1 MLIEFSVEN
10 YRSIKERQTLSLI
23 SNKSNELE
31 GNVYNYEGTV
41 NLGILK
47 SSVLYGAN
55 AAGKSNL
62 LMAFRTM
69 QRIVTNS
76 SSSNLVDEELPVTPF
91 KLSSQTIDKP
101 TEFEIIFVIEDIRY
115 QYGFSATANQI
126 MEEWLFAY
134 PKGRPQKWF
143 QRAWNEEN
151 SDFDWY
157 FGTSLTGEKQVWQ
170 KSTRKNALFLSTA
183 VQLNSELL
191 KPVFSW
197 FQRKMKLS
205 GVSGWS
211 NTYSANRCTDEFK
224 SKILDFLKAA
234 DIGIDDVIVKREKF
248 DPNDVPDNMPED
260 LRKVVISNM
269 SNKETLKISTI
280 HSDNEGNAVRFDLEE
295 ESHGTQK
302 LFALSGPWLNALEN
316 GYILLIDELHD
327 ALHPKLVSF
336 LVSLFN
342 SVKFN
347 RKGAQLI
354 FTTHETSILN
364 QNVFR
369 RDQIWFCEKNE
380 KNETSIYPLTDFS
393 PRKGRENLEAAY
405 LDGRYGALPFV
416 RTYEVD

>member
-1 MLIEFSVEN
+1 
-10 YRSIKERQTLSLI
+10 
-23 SNKSNELE
+23 
-31 GNVYNYEGTV
+31 
-41 NLGILK
+41 
-47 SSVLYGAN
+47 
-55 AAGKSNL
+55 
-62 LMAFRTM
+62 
-69 QRIVTNS
+69 
-76 SSSNLVDEELPVTPF
+76 
-91 KLSSQTIDKP
+91 
-101 TEFEIIFVIEDIRY
+101 
-115 QYGFSATANQI
+115 

-269 SNKETLKISTI
+269 
-280 HSDNEGNAVRFDLEE
+280 
-295 ESHGTQK
+295 
-302 LFALSGPWLNALEN
+302 
-316 GYILLIDELHD
+316 
-327 ALHPKLVSF
+327 
-336 LVSLFN
+336 
-342 SVKFN
+342 
-347 RKGAQLI
+347 
-354 FTTHETSILN
+354 
-364 QNVFR
+364 
-369 RDQIWFCEKNE
+369 
-380 KNETSIYPLTDFS
+380 
-393 PRKGRENLEAAY
+393 
-405 LDGRYGALPFV
+405 
-416 RTYEVD
+416 